1 MFFLLFR
8 DDCLSG
14 QKERQPIGQ
23 PCEIG
28 VLGPDAACRLWLLRP
43 SKRAAT
49 LQGIGVRVSSLPGCE
64 EGPLS
69 TPVDPE
75 FLAFVKTID
84 FANIKIASCTQPF
97 SDFVFERFRHVFCS
111 AYRLQDLPHVKST
124 GTLYST
130 LVRALNKARKRSR
143 AGRSDL

>member
-1 MFFLLFR
+1 MMTLVAHQN
-8 DDCLSG
+8 DAHQND
-14 QKERQPIGQ
+14 GQ

-69 TPVDPE
+69 TPVDPA
-75 FLAFVKTID
+75 FLALVKTID
-84 FANIKIASCTQPF
+84 FANIKIALVHAA
-97 SDFVFERFRHVFCS
+97 VFRFCI
-111 AYRLQDLPHVKST
+111 
-124 GTLYST
+124 
-130 LVRALNKARKRSR
+130 
-143 AGRSDL
+143 